1 MDVTFWF
8 PLIKLLH
15 LGGLILWLG
24 PSGGAWLLIQLSK
37 RRLDQQSI
45 EYNEL
50 YRDFT
55 KFFWVQHLGLFL
67 LLGSG
72 VLLLS
77 MYGHT
82 ALSWTWVQLKIALVL
97 CVILPIEV
105 MDMWF
110 GHIRLPRQFSS
121 RHRNTISNKKMNSLE
136 LYERRF
142 VPISLPILLVTVVV
156 IMWLAIAKPV

>member
-24 PSGGAWLLIQLSK
+24 PSGGAWLLVQLSK

-77 MYGHT
+77 MYGNT
-82 ALSWTWVQLKIALVL
+82 ALSWTWIQLKIALVL
-97 CVILPIEV
+97 CVLLPIEL

-121 RHRNTISNKKMNSLE
+121 QGRNTDSRKKMSSVE

-156 IMWLAIAKPV
+156 VMWLAIAKPV